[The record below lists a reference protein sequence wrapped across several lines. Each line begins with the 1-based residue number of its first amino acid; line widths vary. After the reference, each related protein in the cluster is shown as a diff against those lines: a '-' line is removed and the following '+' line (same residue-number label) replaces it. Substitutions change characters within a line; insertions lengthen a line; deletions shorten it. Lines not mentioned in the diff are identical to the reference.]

1 MSKKIYRSVFAWLT
15 GVTLAMSGVLVDA
28 YAQAPLTDHISG
40 SIHSVE
46 EADQLL
52 AQVAQQR
59 QQIEVQNVI
68 QQNACY
74 DRFFVSA
81 CLSDVSEH
89 RRVALSLVNTIEI
102 EASIYKRRATVDERD
117 RNLAE
122 QRTQDIQDR
131 EDRAKQQAARDA
143 STAEKMR
150 QHEQDAQSAAQ
161 RGQQFEGA
169 AQQRITEHQAREQQ
183 RAAAEAAAAGQR
195 AENIA
200 KFKQKGIEAAE
211 RQRVVVQKRAEK
223 AEKEARKL
231 SGTTTVPDAASPA
244 AVLRP

>member
-1 MSKKIYRSVFAWLT
+1 MTKKTFRFVFVWLCGITLMMSA
-15 GVTLAMSGVLVDA
+15 VLGDA
-28 YAQAPLTDHISG
+28 YAEEPLSDHISG

-52 AQVAQQR
+52 ARVAQQR
-59 QQIEVQNVI
+59 QQIEVKNAI

-81 CLSDVSEH
+81 CLSKVSEQH
-89 RRVALSLVNTIEI
+89 RAALSGVNTIEI
-102 EASIYKRRATVDERD
+102 EANIYKRRATVDERD
-117 RNLAE
+117 RNLEE
-122 QRTQDIQDR
+122 QRTKDIQDR

-150 QHEQDAQSAAQ
+150 QHKQDAQTAAQ

-169 AQQRITEHQAREQQ
+169 AQQRVAEHQAHEQQ
-183 RAAAEAAAAGQR
+183 RAAKEAAAAGQR
-195 AENIA
+195 AENTA

-211 RQRVVVQKRAEK
+211 RQRVVAQKKAEK
-223 AEKEARKL
+223 AEKAARKA
-231 SGTTTVPDAASPA
+231 SGITTVPDATSPA